1 MVTYVNPQ
9 ASLGTSIKS
18 LVKGFILTK
27 QTEDKSPRT
36 VEYYQENLNRFLWY
50 AERENWSDDAR
61 FLNEWHIRE
70 FLSYVATETHRWG
83 LKGNGSETSRH
94 KASHSTVHHY
104 FVVLSCFF
112 SWAVC
117 EGFLH
122 ESPMVKIKV
131 SKPKP
136 KVVTPYTTEEIKK
149 MLAVCNYDYEH
160 NAKFLASRNRAII
173 LVLLDTGIRLSELVG
188 MTISDIDSETGYIK
202 VTGKGAKERMVRIG
216 KTAQKALWRYLIYR
230 PNNSMKELWLTE
242 EAKPLDQSG
251 VQSLIKRLKQRTGI
265 TSQGSVHRF
274 RHTFAL
280 NFLRADKNVFN
291 LQYLLGH
298 SDLDM
303 VKRYTAALGMEDAL
317 EAHKKASPA
326 DLMGLK

>member
-1 MVTYVNPQ
+1 MVICAKVQTP
-9 ASLGTSIKS
+9 LGTSLRS
-18 LVKGFILTK
+18 LVKGFVLTK

-50 AERENWSDDAR
+50 AEKENWSDDAR
-61 FLNEWHIRE
+61 LLTEWHIRE

-83 LKGNGSETSRH
+83 LKGNGSETSQR
-94 KASHSTVHHY
+94 KASHSTIHHY
-104 FVVLSCFF
+104 FVTLSCFF

-149 MLAVCNYDYEH
+149 MLAVCDYDYQH

-173 LVLLDTGIRLSELVG
+173 LMLLDTGVRLSELIQ
-188 MTISDIDSETGYIK
+188 MTVSDVENEAGYIK
-202 VTGKGAKERMVRIG
+202 VLGKGAKERVVRIG
-216 KTAQKALWRYLIYR
+216 KTAQKALWRYLTYR
-230 PNNSMKELWLTE
+230 PHNSMEELWLTE
-242 EAKPLDQSG
+242 EGEPLLQRG
-251 VQSLIKRLKQRTGI
+251 VQSLIKRIKQRAGI
-265 TSQGSVHRF
+265 TSQGSIHRF

-317 EAHKKASPA
+317 EAHKNASPA
-326 DLMGLK
+326 DLLGLK